1 MDARYLH
8 ALEQALLG
16 FLWQGAVVALAV
28 AGILSLTPQRAAR
41 ARYAAACLGMV
52 AMAVLP
58 VVTFLTAL
66 AEASRA
72 VTFGAFEAL
81 TQSRM
86 LAVVTTETASLA
98 APHWTEVLR
107 PWLLP
112 AWCCGVLLLSA
123 RTVAAWLIT
132 HRMARQETQ
141 APSAHW
147 SEALTRA
154 LRHVRLSRPV
164 RLLASA
170 RVDVPMVIGLWRPL
184 ILVPAGAI
192 TGLSAAQL
200 EAILAHE
207 LGHIRRHDYV
217 VNLLQSFVE
226 TLLFYHPAV
235 WWLSHRI
242 REEREHCA
250 DDLAVQCCGDVV
262 LYARALA
269 LIEEQRFGATPH
281 PALGVG
287 GGALLARVRR
297 LLSAA
302 EPLSPRRP
310 WRLASGLGS
319 AGLAVALATSQVPET
334 AHAEAPMGPT
344 ALPTEVRAEAA
355 GMLSN
360 AAPMNHLLV
369 APASFTSQAQLEPV
383 GQRPTAA
390 PAPQKAQ
397 RASTV
402 KARAA
407 RATGPLLIPDTGSI
421 GRTELSRVP
430 YSLDGD
436 PAVLVVVDDAPA
448 PDDLDD
454 ALVNAASAHADEH
467 ANERP
472 LVVVSAPAPARAS
485 AYDAI
490 YKHMTAPPPLKRL
503 RPGITPPRFLSGERI
518 QFRNVAYGSQTSLD
532 GFPKGAVVAR
542 CVITAEGT
550 VTDCQPLKG
559 LRGLEAGVIRTLSTW
574 RYEPARLDGKPVAVR
589 YVFDIWFTKEPGG
602 GARESKQVA
611 GLDLTDVLG
620 TTNTLGCDDCD
631 AFVFH
636 SPTATR

>member
-1 MDARYLH
+1 MMDARYLH

-16 FLWQGAVVALAV
+16 FVWQGAVVALAV
-28 AGILSLTPQRAAR
+28 AGLLALMPQRAAR
-41 ARYAAACLGMV
+41 LRYATACLGLVVMV
-52 AMAVLP
+52 LLP

-66 AEASRA
+66 AEATRDA
-72 VTFGAFEAL
+72 TAGTLEAL
-81 TQSRM
+81 AHAGM
-86 LAVVTTETASLA
+86 LTVVATDSVVLPDVPWTET
-98 APHWTEVLR
+98 LR

-123 RTVAAWLIT
+123 RTVVAWGVTQRMTRRDT
-132 HRMARQETQ
+132 H
-141 APSAHW
+141 APPAPW
-147 SEALTRA
+147 QEALARA
-154 LRHVRLSRPV
+154 LGRVRLARPV
-164 RLLASA
+164 RMLASA

-192 TGLSAAQL
+192 AGLTPAQL
-200 EAILAHE
+200 EAVLAHE
-207 LGHIRRHDYV
+207 LAHIRRHDYLI
-217 VNLLQSFVE
+217 NLLQSFVE

-269 LIEEQRFGATPH
+269 HIEEQRFGATPH

-287 GGALLARVRR
+287 GGALLSRVRR
-297 LLSAA
+297 LLSVA
-302 EPLSPRRP
+302 EPRSPRRP

-319 AGLAVALATSQVPET
+319 AGLAVVLATSQVPET
-334 AHAEAPMGPT
+334 AHAEAALTAT
-344 ALPTEVRAEAA
+344 ALQNEARPEA
-355 GMLSN
+355 GGRLPN
-360 AAPMNHLLV
+360 TAPMHHLLV
-369 APASFTSQAQLEPV
+369 APEAFTSQVQVEPT
-383 GQRPTAA
+383 GPRAA
-390 PAPQKAQ
+390 PRAPQKVQ
-397 RASTV
+397 RAAPP

-407 RATGPLLIPDTGSI
+407 RTSAPLLIPDTGSI
-421 GRTELSRVP
+421 GRTALSRVP
-430 YSLDGD
+430 YSLDGA
-436 PAVLVVVDDAPA
+436 PATIVVVDEGSGPE
-448 PDDLDD
+448 LDD

-467 ANERP
+467 AHELP

-485 AYDAI
+485 AYDAV

-518 QFRNVAYGSQTSLD
+518 QFRNVAYGTQTSLD

-602 GARESKQVA
+602 GPRESQRVA
-611 GLDLTDVLG
+611 GLDLSDVVG
-620 TTNTLGCDDCD
+620 ATNTPGCDDCD

-636 SPTATR
+636 SPTAKR

>member
-1 MDARYLH
+1 MMDARYLH

-41 ARYAAACLGMV
+41 TRYATACLGLV

-72 VTFGAFEAL
+72 VTFGAFESLAQSSML
-81 TQSRM
+81 T
-86 LAVVTTETASLA
+86 VVATETASLA
-98 APHWTEVLR
+98 EPHWTEVLR

-141 APSAHW
+141 APSAPW
-147 SEALTRA
+147 REALTRA
-154 LRHVRLSRPV
+154 LRHVHLSRPV

-207 LGHIRRHDYV
+207 LAHIRRHDYL

-250 DDLAVQCCGDVV
+250 DDLAVQCCGDAL

-269 LIEEQRFGATPH
+269 HIEELRLAPSPH
-281 PALGVG
+281 PALGVNDG
-287 GGALLARVRR
+287 SLLMRVRR
-297 LLSAA
+297 LLSVS
-302 EPLSPRRP
+302 EGMTPRRS

-319 AGLAVALATSQVPET
+319 AVLAVALGSSQLPET
-334 AHAEAPMGPT
+334 AHATEPVSAPS
-344 ALPTEVRAEAA
+344 LHAEATPST
-355 GMLSN
+355 GQRLSSTL
-360 AAPMNHLLV
+360 PMHHLLV
-369 APASFTSQAQLEPV
+369 APATFSAQARQ
-383 GQRPTAA
+383 A
-390 PAPQKAQ
+390 PAPIERPKAAAKAE
-397 RASTV
+397 RAP
-402 KARAA
+402 AA
-407 RATGPLLIPDTGSI
+407 KPRPTRPAPLLIPDTGTI
-421 GRTELSRVP
+421 ARTELSRVP
-430 YSLDGD
+430 YSLDGE
-436 PAVLVVVDDAPA
+436 PAAPVLLEDTSLESPEA
-448 PDDLDD
+448 
-454 ALVNAASAHADEH
+454 ALAEAASAHADEH
-467 ANERP
+467 ATELPR
-472 LVVVSAPAPARAS
+472 VVVSAPAPSRAS
-485 AYDAI
+485 AFDAV
-490 YKHMTAPPPLKRL
+490 YKAMKASAPVKTL

-518 QFRNVAYGSQTSLD
+518 HLPNIAYGIQSHFG

-542 CVITAEGT
+542 CIITAQGS
-550 VTDCQPLKG
+550 VTDCQPIQG
-559 LRGLEAGVIRTLSTW
+559 LRGLEEGVIRTLSTW
-574 RYEPARLDGKPVAVR
+574 RYEPATLNGKPVAVR
-589 YVFDIWFTKEPGG
+589 YVFDVWFTREPGG
-602 GARESKQVA
+602 GTHESRQFA
-611 GLDLTDVLG
+611 GLDLSDVVGAAAPG
-620 TTNTLGCDDCD
+620 TCDDCD
-631 AFVFH
+631 AFEFH
-636 SPTATR
+636 SPTAQR